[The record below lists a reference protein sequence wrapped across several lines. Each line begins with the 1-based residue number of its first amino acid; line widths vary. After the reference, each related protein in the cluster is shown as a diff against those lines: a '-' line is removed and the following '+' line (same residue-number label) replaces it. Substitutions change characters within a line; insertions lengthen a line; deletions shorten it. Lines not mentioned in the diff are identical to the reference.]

1 VPGAVGAVNVTVFP
15 AGAWTSNWFRPSPVT
30 VWSAESV
37 FVTATVAP
45 GETVVGPVKTKF
57 VIVMVAD
64 AAGAAGAEED
74 GGAVLP
80 GELALPEEL
89 LLEQAPAPAN
99 RAAASPDAKA
109 IRAVYLM
116 PLTRKLQGSG
126 SIPPKRRLFATP
138 RPTSPPSAAPSGPIR
153 CRTVIGNAIISV

>member
-1 VPGAVGAVNVTVFP
+1 VPGAVGAVKVTVFP
-15 AGAWTSNWFRPSPVT
+15 AGAGTSNWFRPSPVT

-64 AAGAAGAEED
+64 AAGAAGAAGAEDD
-74 GGAVLP
+74 GGAVVP
-80 GELALPEEL
+80 GELALPDEL

-99 RAAASPDAKA
+99 RAAAIPDANA
-109 IRAVYLM
+109 MRAVYLAH
-116 PLTRKLQGSG
+116 PSPTATR
-126 SIPPKRRLFATP
+126 
-138 RPTSPPSAAPSGPIR
+138 
-153 CRTVIGNAIISV
+153 